1 MAVEWPQPGSMRGCS
16 RVVLCCCAAPAS
28 CFLLLLPFASRY
40 FLRGSL
46 PWQGLQA
53 ATKKQKY
60 EKISDKKMKT
70 SFESLC
76 KGFPQEFVTYFQY
89 VRCATM
95 GPGAAAYARC
105 SGGTYG
111 GVLLVRTESGG
122 STMCGGVDFAQPPGC
137 CALGSV
143 HTQACATTQ

>member
-1 MAVEWPQPGSMRGCS
+1 MYVPPVTC
-16 RVVLCCCAAPAS
+16 
-28 CFLLLLPFASRY
+28 RY

-60 EKISDKKMKT
+60 EKISEKKMKT

-89 VRCATM
+89 VR
-95 GPGAAAYARC
+95 
-105 SGGTYG
+105 
-111 GVLLVRTESGG
+111 
-122 STMCGGVDFAQPPGC
+122 
-137 CALGSV
+137 
-143 HTQACATTQ
+143 

>member
-1 MAVEWPQPGSMRGCS
+1 MVALLPVYQGAACIQLAMKHLLTLVCS
-16 RVVLCCCAAPAS
+16 AS
-28 CFLLLLPFASRY
+28 CRVLLCPCRY

-60 EKISDKKMKT
+60 EKISEKKMKT

-89 VRCATM
+89 VRWEGLRRVWWLRAVQQQQQQQRWRQMLPWRASAKGC
-95 GPGAAAYARC
+95 RC
-105 SGGTYG
+105 
-111 GVLLVRTESGG
+111 L
-122 STMCGGVDFAQPPGC
+122 Q
-137 CALGSV
+137 
-143 HTQACATTQ
+143 

>member
-1 MAVEWPQPGSMRGCS
+1 MVALLPVYQGLACIQLVMQHLLTL
-16 RVVLCCCAAPAS
+16 VCCAPCRVMS
-28 CFLLLLPFASRY
+28 CPCRY

-60 EKISDKKMKT
+60 EKISEKKMKT

-89 VRCATM
+89 VRWEGLQQAVWRAGQQQQHQEVICHSRHQLR
-95 GPGAAAYARC
+95 GADVCPLNASWDLC
-105 SGGTYG
+105 VGHC
-111 GVLLVRTESGG
+111 VLGIR
-122 STMCGGVDFAQPPGC
+122 VDG
-137 CALGSV
+137 
-143 HTQACATTQ
+143 

>member
-1 MAVEWPQPGSMRGCS
+1 MLRLLSLL
-16 RVVLCCCAAPAS
+16 LCVCCARRDDLES
-28 CFLLLLPFASRY
+28 LGYVFMY

-60 EKISDKKMKT
+60 EKISEKKSKT

-89 VRCATM
+89 VRC
-95 GPGAAAYARC
+95 
-105 SGGTYG
+105 
-111 GVLLVRTESGG
+111 V
-122 STMCGGVDFAQPPGC
+122 
-137 CALGSV
+137 
-143 HTQACATTQ
+143 

>member
-1 MAVEWPQPGSMRGCS
+1 MR
-16 RVVLCCCAAPAS
+16 
-28 CFLLLLPFASRY
+28 RY

-60 EKISDKKMKT
+60 EKISEKKMKT

-89 VRCATM
+89 VR
-95 GPGAAAYARC
+95 
-105 SGGTYG
+105 
-111 GVLLVRTESGG
+111 
-122 STMCGGVDFAQPPGC
+122 
-137 CALGSV
+137 
-143 HTQACATTQ
+143 

>member
-1 MAVEWPQPGSMRGCS
+1 MYSLHSAVSLSSDTRLAICLVPC
-16 RVVLCCCAAPAS
+16 
-28 CFLLLLPFASRY
+28 RY

-60 EKISDKKMKT
+60 EKISEKKMKT

-89 VRCATM
+89 VR
-95 GPGAAAYARC
+95 
-105 SGGTYG
+105 
-111 GVLLVRTESGG
+111 
-122 STMCGGVDFAQPPGC
+122 
-137 CALGSV
+137 
-143 HTQACATTQ
+143 